1 MPSAASASWKA
12 ARWSGSSSAITPS
25 KSKTSA
31 RGPRGMGASYSRAGR
46 RWPTTARL
54 HRIPGLHEDDLPPT
68 AVERADRRS
77 GAPRVAALAGG
88 RAARRPGAHRPDAGG
103 PAPPH
108 RGGVRVA
115 HAHGPL
121 HGLRSAAAPLPGAR
135 RDAPPLRP
143 RGARGLRGGQARR
156 LHLEPD
162 RRVRLR
168 ARGDRDRRAPD
179 DELAFRGPPAL
190 RARAA
195 RPAAPVHGRGG
206 RGPGVHGRGRT
217 ARPQDR
223 LDGIRHD
230 RADALE
236 RAARGARRRRARAGA
251 MAQRAQA
258 GDPQRRPNDTPI
270 QVTPG
275 DRRPLGA
282 LSAELITVT
291 PGQKVAYVV
300 DPLFSPANAA
310 AIVRLAAGAD
320 LFFCEA
326 PFLEEDLEQAAH
338 RYHLTARQAGALAR
352 AAGVRRLQVFHFS
365 PRYEGRYGEI
375 VSEAQAEF
383 AGQEVRYGELDRR
396 GAAVP

>member
-1 MPSAASASWKA
+1 MPWAASASWKA

-46 RWPTTARL
+46 RWPTSARL
-54 HRIPGLHEDDLPPT
+54 HRIPGLHEDHLPPT
-68 AVERADRRS
+68 PAERADRRS
-77 GAPRVAALAGG
+77 GAPRVAALAGA

-103 PAPPH
+103 HAPPH

-168 ARGDRDRRAPD
+168 ARGDRGRRARD
-179 DELAFRGPPAL
+179 DELALRGPP
-190 RARAA
+190 
-195 RPAAPVHGRGG
+195 RPFTGVVVADPVFTVEAAPLDHKIVSMAYAMTERTHLNVRPEALAAAGLEP
-206 RGPGVHGRGRT
+206 GPWLNALKQAIRT
-217 ARPQDR
+217 
-223 LDGIRHD
+223 
-230 RADALE
+230 
-236 RAARGARRRRARAGA
+236 GAP
-251 MAQRAQA
+251 
-258 GDPQRRPNDTPI
+258 DDTPI

-300 DPLFSPANAA
+300 DTLFSPANAA

-383 AGQEVRYGELDRR
+383 AGQEVRYGELDPR